1 MSLFQRVLPALL
13 LAAVATPAHAG
24 NVIFNTLHLPAVDA
38 NFVGTPQLLDCVPG
52 KSCVTVAGGTW
63 AEDPAHPGNPWNHGG
78 NGAIAQSF
86 HVAADTQITR
96 LSFGLSAWDSGS
108 REPIDVY
115 LLKDV
120 GGGAAQV
127 VSPMAL
133 PFPVPNAAVSS
144 LTGGVLIGS
153 FSDASLVVDKRA
165 PHLVTFDNLSV
176 PVTAGTYWI
185 GLVGDFG
192 AYSLWWYNGD
202 DAGTGTSGQQSFGF
216 DPVDGIYRTY
226 AARQGAYQMLV
237 EVPEPTPLVVLG
249 VGLIGLGLI
258 SRRKPAGQGADR
270 AVVFRPR
277 VIVRP
282 ATWLAEPKRVTRPRA
297 GDTRAAAV

>member
-1 MSLFQRVLPALL
+1 MSPFQRILPVLL
-13 LAAVATPAHAG
+13 LAAMAPPAHAG
-24 NVIFNTLHLPAVDA
+24 NVVFNTRHLPAVGA
-38 NFVGTPQLLDCVPG
+38 NFVDARELFDCVPG
-52 KSCVTVAGGTW
+52 NPCVTVAGGPG
-63 AEDPAHPGNPWNHGG
+63 AEDLAHPGNPWNHGG
-78 NGAIAQSF
+78 NGAIAQSV
-86 HVAADTQITR
+86 HVAVDTQITR
-96 LSFGLSAWDSGS
+96 LSLGLSTWDSGS

-120 GGGAAQV
+120 GGGAVQV

-133 PFPVPNAAVSS
+133 PFPVPNAAVSN

-153 FSDASLVVDKRA
+153 FLDASLVIDKRA
-165 PHLVTFDNLSV
+165 PHLLTFDNLSV
-176 PVTAGTYWI
+176 PATAGTYWI
-185 GLVGDFG
+185 GRVGDFG
-192 AYSLWWYNGD
+192 AYSLWWYNKD
-202 DAGTGTSGQQSFGF
+202 NAGTGTAGQQSIGF
-216 DPVDGIYRTY
+216 DPVDGIYQTD
-226 AARQGAYQMLV
+226 AASLGAYQMLV